1 MSYLIHYGVKDQKHG
16 VRRYQN
22 KDGSLT
28 ALGRIHYGVGQARTK
43 LSSVIGGKSSKN
55 KSPVNTKET
64 SSRIVSADKNES
76 SKKISNSEQS
86 AKKIKTVKERR
97 LSELTNDEVRSK
109 IERLNLEN
117 QYIDAYKK
125 RYPDKQH
132 KVRQYV
138 AKLSANLLSKY
149 ISGRFNAYMEDQY
162 GKGGFKRNSPIQNQQ
177 KNAPQNPVQTQ
188 NQQKNAPQNPVQ
200 TQDQQ
205 KNAPQN
211 PVQTQQETAFK
222 KVTSNYN
229 LGNVRIPTYQKS
241 DGTSASDSARWFS
254 KYNTLPKKYKKQ

>member
-55 KSPVNTKET
+55 KSSINTKEK
-64 SSRIVSADKNES
+64 SSQIMPADKNES

-86 AKKIKTVKERR
+86 AKKIKVVKERR

-138 AKLSANLLSKY
+138 AKLSADLLSKY

-162 GKGGFKRNSPIQNQQ
+162 GKGGFKRNSPVQNQ
-177 KNAPQNPVQTQ
+177 NQ
-188 NQQKNAPQNPVQ
+188 NQNQNNKNLDN
-200 TQDQQ
+200 
-205 KNAPQN
+205 
-211 PVQTQQETAFK
+211 E
-222 KVTSNYN
+222 
-229 LGNVRIPTYQKS
+229 
-241 DGTSASDSARWFS
+241 
-254 KYNTLPKKYKKQ
+254 PKKDNVNLLK